1 MTYFPI
7 AETHDTGEAYFESL
21 GLIGGSTGM
30 VPLIVGNT
38 TYPAFD
44 STGGT
49 AITITD
55 SVAAAGAAYTASF
68 AAYDVSGKSK
78 ILFLSYQ
85 HTGASTYGV
94 GVGIHDSTTYGALA
108 TTCKDCY
115 QFVTYDTATEL
126 YKTTGAGP
134 SWTELASD
142 SSIANATT
150 VTTNIVGMAIY
161 ADGTDVKT
169 FGKWGSTSQ
178 WIQINGVADSTF
190 TNYDQVYLKFW
201 GQNARFI
208 SPVMC
213 WGA

>member
-1 MTYFPI
+1 MTYHPL
-7 AETHDTGEAYFESL
+7 AETHDTGTAYFESL

-30 VPLIVGNT
+30 APLIVGDT

-44 STGGT
+44 STAGT

-55 SVAAAGAAYTASF
+55 SVAEAGTAFAASV

-94 GVGIHDSTTYGALA
+94 GVGIHDSTTYAMDA
-108 TTCKDCY
+108 TCKDVY

-126 YKTTGAGP
+126 YKTTGASP
-134 SWTELASD
+134 TWTELASD
-142 SSIANATT
+142 STIANATT
-150 VTTNIVGMAIY
+150 VTTNVVGMAIY
-161 ADGTDVKT
+161 ADGTNVKT
-169 FGKWGSTSQ
+169 FIKWGSTSQ
-178 WIQINGVADSTF
+178 WIPLQSVSDSTF
-190 TNYDQVYLKFW
+190 TNFDQVYLKFF

-208 SPVMC
+208 TSVMC